1 MEVGAFEY
9 TPPRMSASERHL
21 TQPQGELTTHRETP
35 STPEIPAFATV
46 QSAIASAP
54 SGTRVTI
61 PKSPSSVSKRKR
73 QQMGLSSPARPSSP
87 SERPVLS
94 FGSPSLRRKYSTAG
108 KPPPA
113 PTPSQPLQS
122 RVSYTNK
129 SATPVVLQ
137 SDEPMTPP
145 LDLTSPLLRTQ
156 LRAMTP
162 HTPLSNRLVGANFDI
177 GSAEQESKLS
187 AYDESFTSGGPAPEF
202 ELSLFPLA
210 FQVKS
215 LVFPPRR
222 CQVISRIHVPFLQLQ
237 LHSVESEPFKY
248 RPCTVNSR
256 ATISPSLRS

>member
-1 MEVGAFEY
+1 MPRHAPTPSSAISSVPPSSPLVSKNLMEVGAFEY
-9 TPPRMSASERHL
+9 TPPRKSASERSS
-21 TQPQGELTTHRETP
+21 TQQQDERATHKETP

-46 QSAIASAP
+46 QSATVSAP

-73 QQMGLSSPARPSSP
+73 QRMSLSSPGSSTRPSSP
-87 SERPVLS
+87 SERPVPS
-94 FGSPSLRRKYSTAG
+94 FSSPSLRRKYSTAG

-113 PTPSQPLQS
+113 PTPSQPLLS
-122 RVSYTNK
+122 RATYASK
-129 SATPVVLQ
+129 SSTPAVLQ

-210 FQVKS
+210 FQVTS
-215 LVFPPRR
+215 LLSLPSR
-222 CQVISRIHVPFLQLQ
+222 CLV
-237 LHSVESEPFKY
+237 
-248 RPCTVNSR
+248 T
-256 ATISPSLRS
+256 

>member
-9 TPPRMSASERHL
+9 TPPLKSASERHS
-21 TQPQGELTTHRETP
+21 TQSQSEMTTHRETP
-35 STPEIPAFATV
+35 SSPEIPAFATV
-46 QSAIASAP
+46 QSSIASAP

-73 QQMGLSSPARPSSP
+73 QRMGLSSPGSSAMPSSP
-87 SERPVLS
+87 SERSMPS
-94 FGSPSLRRKYSTAG
+94 FSSPSLRRKYSTAG

-122 RVSYTNK
+122 RVSYTNR
-129 SATPVVLQ
+129 ANTPAVLQ

-210 FQVKS
+210 FQVRS
-215 LVFPPRR
+215 LE
-222 CQVISRIHVPFLQLQ
+222 CQLCPYGGIPLIHVSFLL
-237 LHSVESEPFKY
+237 LN
-248 RPCTVNSR
+248 CTAWSR
-256 ATISPSLRS
+256 SRSNIDLVQ